1 MARTHRVSTTATL
14 IVCLVGS
21 PWGGTLF
28 ATEEVRSSSDASASP
43 SISNGALET
52 QEATST
58 AAAITADPAAMEK
71 DPLSGFTS
79 DVSRSPFTL
88 TDVRLTADAPKG
100 AATAQAWRGAFNF
113 VPVESGAFAQRGGYG
128 GRGSGGGRNGA
139 VAALLIGATASIAGA
154 AILIYANRPECS
166 TTNQMA
172 SGCGYGTRVIGG
184 AVLTGGIVA
193 LAIGALTWR

>member
-1 MARTHRVSTTATL
+1 MARTHRVSTTAAL

-21 PWGGTLF
+21 PWSGTLV
-28 ATEEVRSSSDASASP
+28 AAEEIRSSSDASASP
-43 SISNGALET
+43 SGSNAALET
-52 QEATST
+52 QESNSS
-58 AAAITADPAAMEK
+58 AAAITTDPAPMEK
-71 DPLSGFTS
+71 DSLSASPS
-79 DVSRSPFTL
+79 DVRRSPFTI
-88 TDVRLTADAPKG
+88 TDVRLMADAPGG

-113 VPVESGAFAQRGGYG
+113 VPAESSTFAQRGYG
-128 GRGSGGGRNGA
+128 GRGGGRNGA

-166 TTNQMA
+166 ATDQMA
-172 SGCGYGTRVIGG
+172 SGCGYGTKVIGG